1 MIEAPPLTHVL
12 GRAVMDVRSAPFAYA
27 TSHRIDELL
36 VTFGDGTHLELLRK
50 SLATP
55 ELAAGRPAWV
65 VDPHREL
72 AAYQLLADA
81 GLGNPACLG
90 IDGEWLLLEKVDGI
104 PLWQAAGAEGWINA
118 ARWLAA
124 LHARFARNTPPSDHL
139 AAYDARYFRSWPD
152 RACRLHPEVTAFTSR
167 YERVVDILTTL
178 PVTFVHGEFYPS
190 NVMVDGKRIAPVDW
204 EMAGIGPGVLD
215 LAALV
220 TGWAQPQRDA
230 IISAYGNV
238 SPEALSAAEVHLAM
252 QWLGWAAGW
261 VPPAEHARDWLA
273 ELGLAAERLEL

>member
-1 MIEAPPLTHVL
+1 
-12 GRAVMDVRSAPFAYA
+12 
-27 TSHRIDELL
+27 
-36 VTFGDGTHLELLRK
+36 
-50 SLATP
+50 
-55 ELAAGRPAWV
+55 
-65 VDPHREL
+65 
-72 AAYQLLADA
+72 
-81 GLGNPACLG
+81 
-90 IDGEWLLLEKVDGI
+90 
-104 PLWQAAGAEGWINA
+104 
-118 ARWLAA
+118 
-124 LHARFARNTPPSDHL
+124 
-139 AAYDARYFRSWPD
+139 
-152 RACRLHPEVTAFTSR
+152 
-167 YERVVDILTTL
+167 VVDILTTL